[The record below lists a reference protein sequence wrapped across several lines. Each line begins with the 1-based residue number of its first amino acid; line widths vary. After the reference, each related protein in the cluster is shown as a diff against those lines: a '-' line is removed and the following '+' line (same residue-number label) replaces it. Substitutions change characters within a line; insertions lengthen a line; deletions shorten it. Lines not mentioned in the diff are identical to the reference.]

1 MTPRFRQ
8 LVDRNPSLAD
18 HVRTLEYID
27 FKHTRRGAPGLR
39 RFRRV
44 HSFTLGFKDIDIQRP
59 GRQNWEKLSPSLR
72 QTICSFIQANNIVN
86 LCLRN
91 IKNWPMSLFLHF
103 PALSSLDIYRVGV
116 ANSPLPIPRPR
127 AEVSPKLSS
136 LSVGKGSIHTVWDLL
151 GSGRAESGAIIDFT
165 KLRQYPELSCFGNIA
180 SALTSGSLQ
189 TLKMIRLNPM
199 LQTVEDDPY
208 LHLTKELEAIACK
221 NVLTELFI
229 TIEMVTDRAC
239 TTDRTKW
246 AQLNRVLSI
255 DNGFPFLRRVEVK
268 IILGFPRYD
277 WNILQWEF
285 HRKIMDIGGS
295 QFLWLLASEQINFT
309 FAVV

>member
-1 MTPRFRQ
+1 
-8 LVDRNPSLAD
+8 
-18 HVRTLEYID
+18 
-27 FKHTRRGAPGLR
+27 
-39 RFRRV
+39 
-44 HSFTLGFKDIDIQRP
+44 
-59 GRQNWEKLSPSLR
+59 
-72 QTICSFIQANNIVN
+72 
-86 LCLRN
+86 
-91 IKNWPMSLFLHF
+91 MSLFLHF

-151 GSGRAESGAIIDFT
+151 GSERAESGAIIDFT
-165 KLRQYPELSCFGNIA
+165 KLSRVVIRLEPEDDDDDPGAMETIGHILKATECISMLMLSGQYPELSCFGNIA

-246 AQLNRVLSI
+246 AQLNRVLGAI
-255 DNGFPFLRRVEVK
+255 HRQWVPFP
-268 IILGFPRYD
+268 
-277 WNILQWEF
+277 
-285 HRKIMDIGGS
+285 
-295 QFLWLLASEQINFT
+295 ASC
-309 FAVV
+309 